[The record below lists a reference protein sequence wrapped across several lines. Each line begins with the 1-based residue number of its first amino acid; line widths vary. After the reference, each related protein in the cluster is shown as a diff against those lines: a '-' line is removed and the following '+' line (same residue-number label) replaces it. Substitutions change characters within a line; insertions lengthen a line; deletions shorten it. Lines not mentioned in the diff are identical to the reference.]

1 MKNVGKIAILLIL
14 GVLISFSASA
24 GKNMAMINTGSRTRR
39 SIVVSGKTYY
49 SNYPFLPIVDNEW
62 TEISIADTIRA
73 IKSQNLPLNLQ
84 KAVFALILSE
94 AARNRTTGNFK
105 GINNNYAG
113 VQTDSG
119 VWGFSNFE
127 AQTAKV
133 DSGGDPRMF
142 AVFADFQSFIEF
154 LANRA
159 KSKGFGEATNAS
171 AWANVYIRK
180 WWGRTPTAT
189 TLQAKG
195 NIYATAIR
203 LWEKN

>member
-1 MKNVGKIAILLIL
+1 MKNIGKIAVLLVL

-24 GKNMAMINTGSRTRR
+24 GKNMAMINTGSRTRK
-39 SIVVSGKTYY
+39 SIVVGGKTYY

-73 IKSQNLPLNLQ
+73 IKSQNLPLNLS

-94 AARNRTTGNFK
+94 SARNRTTGSFR
-105 GINNNYAG
+105 GLNNNYAG

-142 AVFADFQSFIEF
+142 AVFADFQAFIEF
-154 LANRA
+154 LSNRA
-159 KSKGFGEATNAS
+159 QFKGFGAAATAS
-171 AWANVYIRK
+171 AWADTYIRK

-189 TLQAKG
+189 TLKAKG

-203 LWEKN
+203 LWERN